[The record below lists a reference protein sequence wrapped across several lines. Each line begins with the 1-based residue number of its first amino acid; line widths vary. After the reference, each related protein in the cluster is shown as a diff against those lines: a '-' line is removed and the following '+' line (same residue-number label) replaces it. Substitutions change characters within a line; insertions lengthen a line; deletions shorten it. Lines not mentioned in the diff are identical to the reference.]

1 VNIYPPSLLQEIEF
15 DFVRQRV
22 STFAVTTSAR
32 DRLLALLPFAHFREA
47 KHALTEVNELL
58 ALYET
63 GGSVPALSA
72 AEVDAVLLRLKMRN
86 AILEP
91 EACMQ
96 IKELVDSFNRLHGF
110 CFGQKEL
117 LPTVIRHLEGTLPNK
132 AIPEEIDRV
141 FDIRGEI
148 KSTAS
153 EELKRIRFEIG
164 KKRAAADR
172 LFYKVAKRY
181 EAAGILGQIQET
193 VHEDRRVLA
202 VNASYKAQAKGIL
215 HGRSAKHSLL
225 FVEPQE
231 TIEINNEI
239 TLLLDDERIEI
250 QRILKLLTQF
260 IAGFREELIQF
271 TEIIRAIDFIHAK
284 ARFAYLEGACLP
296 NISPKPGTDLIDAI
310 NPVLRFFN
318 KSKQKNV
325 VPLSATLDENQRILV
340 ISGPNAGGKSITLKT
355 VGLLQCMLQSG
366 LLVPVNPRSTI
377 GWFGSLLGD
386 IGDAQS
392 IENELSTYSSKL
404 AKMKTFL
411 ETADAQSLILI
422 DEFGSGSDP
431 DLGSALAQVFLQQL
445 NAVGAFGV
453 LTTHYNSIK
462 ALAGSL
468 EGVINGS
475 MQFNSQTFTPEYSLN
490 IGAPG
495 SSYTFDVAQ
504 RVGIPKYIISKARQK
519 LDQRTVAVDKL
530 LVAVQTEKNQLT
542 EARLTLQSRLQE
554 LSALKDKQT
563 GKIAQLEA
571 KLAKLLQQTESQAES
586 LMWGKR
592 FESLVNSYLKERS
605 AKNKKEILD
614 RFIKMLGERAGAVK
628 KQQQKKQ
635 RKLSTEQAEKLEA
648 QLAEPIALGDKV
660 KLLVTK
666 QRGTVEEIRKDKFL
680 IALGDGRISTWVERE
695 KFVKWG

>member
-1 VNIYPPSLLQEIEF
+1 
-15 DFVRQRV
+15 
-22 STFAVTTSAR
+22 
-32 DRLLALLPFAHFREA
+32 
-47 KHALTEVNELL
+47 
-58 ALYET
+58 
-63 GGSVPALSA
+63 
-72 AEVDAVLLRLKMRN
+72 
-86 AILEP
+86 
-91 EACMQ
+91 
-96 IKELVDSFNRLHGF
+96 
-110 CFGQKEL
+110 
-117 LPTVIRHLEGTLPNK
+117 
-132 AIPEEIDRV
+132 
-141 FDIRGEI
+141 
-148 KSTAS
+148 
-153 EELKRIRFEIG
+153 
-164 KKRAAADR
+164 
-172 LFYKVAKRY
+172 
-181 EAAGILGQIQET
+181 
-193 VHEDRRVLA
+193 
-202 VNASYKAQAKGIL
+202 
-215 HGRSAKHSLL
+215 
-225 FVEPQE
+225 
-231 TIEINNEI
+231 
-239 TLLLDDERIEI
+239 
-250 QRILKLLTQF
+250 
-260 IAGFREELIQF
+260 
-271 TEIIRAIDFIHAK
+271 
-284 ARFAYLEGACLP
+284 
-296 NISPKPGTDLIDAI
+296 
-310 NPVLRFFN
+310 
-318 KSKQKNV
+318 
-325 VPLSATLDENQRILV
+325 
-340 ISGPNAGGKSITLKT
+340 
-355 VGLLQCMLQSG
+355 MLQSG